1 MTNPDN
7 IGTIQIVL
15 VFNTLL
21 LSLCYWLFQWIYG
34 EDLMSYTMNSMENK
48 KYAFKQNKE
57 ATPSEFAFVKVRI
70 IFNFSQIVNKYRVFS
85 L

>member
-34 EDLMSYTMNSMENK
+34 EDPMSYTMNSIENYK
-48 KYAFKQNKE
+48 HAFKQNKE
-57 ATPSEFAFVKVRI
+57 ATSSEFTLVKVSI
-70 IFNFSQIVNKYRVFS
+70 NNFSQKSLKVF
-85 L
+85 LKN